1 MLLTIITNAVV
12 TSTQNILSNVIV
24 ELRVLAAF
32 LPKFASGP
40 AEASRAKCR
49 LWHAMSHIQDDPCG
63 SWKQRCREHR
73 SCIQRPP
80 VNPCYVPG
88 FCGLGS

>member
-32 LPKFASGP
+32 LPKFASGT

-49 LWHAMSHIQDDPCG
+49 LWHAMPHKQDDSHG
-63 SWKQRCREHR
+63 SWMQRCREYR

-80 VNPCYVPG
+80 VNPCFIPES
-88 FCGLGS
+88 CGLGS